1 MQAEGT
7 ARLADSVPKD
17 GDRRRILM
25 VVGEA
30 SGDMH
35 GADLARQIRARDPS
49 CNLYGIAGQRMRTEG
64 VRALYNMEDIV
75 GFGVTE
81 LTTTIRH
88 TIGALRALVRM
99 VKRDPP
105 DLAILIDFAEFN
117 MILSRPAKR
126 AGVPVLYYITP
137 QVWAWRRGRIRKLIE
152 RTDRMAVVFPFEADL
167 YSKAGSKV
175 TFVGHPL
182 LDRVHPAQPRRETL
196 ARHQLPPAS
205 RLITILPGSRR
216 SEIAFLLK
224 PMAEAARVMSRDHG
238 LVPCL
243 ALAPTLNECD
253 LRAVRGVDLGD
264 IKIVK
269 EDTYSVVAASEVAL
283 VASGT
288 ATLETALLECPM
300 VIAYKLSPFSY
311 LVAWTLVT
319 GVNHIGMP
327 NILAGRTI
335 VPELLQSRV
344 TASNLVRT
352 AENVLIEPNRIRMV
366 EELKTLRTALGAPG
380 APARVAEIA
389 LDMIHD

>member
-17 GDRRRILM
+17 SDRRRILM

-49 CNLYGIAGQRMRTEG
+49 CDLYGIAGQRMRLEG

-137 QVWAWRRGRIRKLIE
+137 
-152 RTDRMAVVFPFEADL
+152 
-167 YSKAGSKV
+167 
-175 TFVGHPL
+175 
-182 LDRVHPAQPRRETL
+182 
-196 ARHQLPPAS
+196 
-205 RLITILPGSRR
+205 
-216 SEIAFLLK
+216 
-224 PMAEAARVMSRDHG
+224 
-238 LVPCL
+238 
-243 ALAPTLNECD
+243 
-253 LRAVRGVDLGD
+253 
-264 IKIVK
+264 
-269 EDTYSVVAASEVAL
+269 
-283 VASGT
+283 
-288 ATLETALLECPM
+288 
-300 VIAYKLSPFSY
+300 
-311 LVAWTLVT
+311 
-319 GVNHIGMP
+319 
-327 NILAGRTI
+327 
-335 VPELLQSRV
+335 
-344 TASNLVRT
+344 
-352 AENVLIEPNRIRMV
+352 
-366 EELKTLRTALGAPG
+366 
-380 APARVAEIA
+380 
-389 LDMIHD
+389 